1 MSILSNIAQF
11 ILSGSFITVPL
22 SYVIN
27 GTKKAYYD
35 TREGLLFKSLNYENY
50 SRFEI
55 TSKDIIVD
63 LLRLPDGRLIV
74 LTETEILILAKDNTS
89 IESIYQTNTPFG
101 ELHNKLLLL
110 KNNLI
115 VDYSR
120 SLITFYKINNT
131 DYSLE
136 KVSEIKERGNDEN
149 FGEIS
154 LLEMNNGNLI
164 YLLCTNSEKL
174 LIIYKRDSKYN
185 YIKDNEADISVLSKN
200 KFVMNIIE
208 FSSNKNICICA
219 DDNLFLINSETL
231 NNDQGIKLPFDV
243 KILFK
248 LNEKCLLVVSSDNDK
263 ALVINIENE
272 NALMEIALNPT
283 RNIDFF
289 FKAKDNRIFSIE
301 DSTNPS
307 GDYSILEWEF
317 VKDEIKLKG
326 LVCNGIKG
334 SIKGFSDLNSGDIAF
349 SANRNE
355 LNFYKNNSN

>member
-1 MSILSNIAQF
+1 MSFFSSVAQF

-22 SYVIN
+22 SYIIN

-149 FGEIS
+149 FFVILCDVFI
-154 LLEMNNGNLI
+154 LLFIFGSVILAIFQKKKKVFQLEDDFLVN
-164 YLLCTNSEKL
+164 
-174 LIIYKRDSKYN
+174 DSM
-185 YIKDNEADISVLSKN
+185 DN
-200 KFVMNIIE
+200 
-208 FSSNKNICICA
+208 
-219 DDNLFLINSETL
+219 
-231 NNDQGIKLPFDV
+231 
-243 KILFK
+243 
-248 LNEKCLLVVSSDNDK
+248 
-263 ALVINIENE
+263 
-272 NALMEIALNPT
+272 
-283 RNIDFF
+283 
-289 FKAKDNRIFSIE
+289 
-301 DSTNPS
+301 
-307 GDYSILEWEF
+307 
-317 VKDEIKLKG
+317 
-326 LVCNGIKG
+326 
-334 SIKGFSDLNSGDIAF
+334 
-349 SANRNE
+349 
-355 LNFYKNNSN
+355 